1 MASSPSQKALTIIP
15 NHLTGN
21 VMQLYDICIPPLV
34 HALNN
39 LSKNLTKGESYANN
53 KKFDPAVLVQ
63 SRLIADM
70 YPLVNQVQIATD
82 MSKGAAARLSGIDI
96 PQYADDEKTFA
107 DCQARIDKTLAFL
120 NSVKPEQ
127 FAGAEDRNIH
137 LKIRDRVDVHFNGL
151 EYVLKWVMPNVY
163 FHCTTAYNIMRK
175 NGVPLAKRDFLH
187 LKD

>member
-1 MASSPSQKALTIIP
+1 
-15 NHLTGN
+15 
-21 VMQLYDICIPPLV
+21 MQLYDISIPPLK
-34 HALNN
+34 HALTN
-39 LSKNLTKGESYANN
+39 LAKNLAKGETYANN
-53 KKFDPAVLVQ
+53 KKFAPEVLIQ

-82 MSKGAAARLSGIDI
+82 MSKGAAARLANIEI
-96 PQYADDEKTFA
+96 PQYEDNEQTFA
-107 DCQARIDKTLAFL
+107 DCQARITKTLQFL
-120 NSVKPEQ
+120 DSVTPEQ
-127 FAGAEDRNIH
+127 FADAESRDIH

-163 FHCTTAYNIMRK
+163 FHCTTAYNILRK